1 MENEK
6 EQKNIVEIEDFLRT
20 IIEKLAPLRSDPVGK
35 GRPRIL
41 PALCLWAGVI
51 VCVLHGWNSQL
62 GIWRLLNQKGLWN
75 YPRFPITDQA
85 IYKRLEKDGS
95 KPFERLFEMVSEV
108 LQGRLKGYAQPLV
121 KFTDEI
127 VAIDATSLDKVTRHL
142 PLLRSM
148 PNGDLRLLPGKLS
161 GVFDI
166 VLQQWRYVTHI
177 ENPIENDKKEARSL
191 LEHINKGALILADLG
206 YFGFAWFDELS
217 DKGYFWLSRLR
228 EKTSYEIIH
237 TYYNQGE
244 TFDGMVWLGAYRA
257 DRARHAVRLVTFRV
271 GPKVFRYITN
281 VRDPHQFSI
290 HEIASVYARRWDI
303 EMAFKLIKR
312 ELGLNLFWSS
322 KVEVILQQV
331 WAVLTIAQ
339 ILHGIQME
347 IASKAG
353 VDPFDVSLPLI
364 VEYLPKWNDIDFI
377 ALIVEKGREGGFIRP
392 SRRIRIKTPEIDMS
406 EYLAPPPDLILER
419 TPQYAGRRCSPHPH
433 VN

>member
-6 EQKNIVEIEDFLRT
+6 EQKNIVEIEDFLRS
-20 IIEKLAPLRSDPVGK
+20 IIEQLAPIRNDPVGK

-95 KPFERLFEMVSEV
+95 KPFERLFEMVSIA
-108 LQGRLKGYAQPLV
+108 LRDRLKGYARPLV
-121 KFTDEI
+121 RFTDEI

-142 PLLRSM
+142 PLLRSV
-148 PNGDLRLLPGKLS
+148 PNGDERLFPGKLS

-177 ENPIENDKKEARSL
+177 VNPTENDKKEVRSL

-237 TYYNQGE
+237 TFYHQGE
-244 TFDGMVWLGAYRA
+244 TFDGLIWLGAYRA
-257 DRARHAVRLVTFRV
+257 DRAKHAVRLVTFRV
-271 GPKVFRYITN
+271 GPNVFRYITN
-281 VRDPHQFSI
+281 VIDPHQFSI
-290 HEIASVYARRWDI
+290 HEIASIYARRWDI

-331 WAVLTIAQ
+331 WAVLTIAK

-364 VEYLPKWNDIDFI
+364 VDYLPKWNDIDFI

-406 EYLAPPPDLILER
+406 EYVAPPPDLILER
-419 TPQYAGRRCSPHPH
+419 TPRYAGRRC
-433 VN
+433 

>member
-6 EQKNIVEIEDFLRT
+6 EQKNIVEIEDFLRS
-20 IIEKLAPLRSDPVGK
+20 IIEQLAPIRNDPVGK

-51 VCVLHGWNSQL
+51 VCVLRGWNSQL

-95 KPFERLFEMVSEV
+95 KPFERLFEMVSAT
-108 LQGRLKGYAQPLV
+108 LQDRLKVYAQPLV

-142 PLLRSM
+142 PLLRSV
-148 PNGDLRLLPGKLS
+148 PNGDLKLLPGKLS

-166 VLQQWRYVTHI
+166 ALQQWRYVAHT
-177 ENPIENDKKEARSL
+177 ENPIENDKKEVRSL
-191 LEHINKGALILADLG
+191 LEHINKGGLILADLG

-244 TFDGMVWLGAYRA
+244 TFDGIVWLGAYRA
-257 DRARHAVRLVTFRV
+257 DRAKHAVRLVTFRV

-281 VRDPHQFSI
+281 VIDPHQFSI
-290 HEIASVYARRWDI
+290 HEIASLYARRWDI

-347 IASKAG
+347 IAAKAG

-377 ALIVEKGREGGFIRP
+377 ALIVERGREGGFIRP

-406 EYLAPPPDLILER
+406 EYVAPPPDLILER
-419 TPQYAGRRCSPHPH
+419 TPRYAGRRC
-433 VN
+433 